1 MHKRIT
7 FIALAVF
14 GWCTVAF
21 AAETRVTWHGH
32 ASFEVVTPK
41 GIVLMIDPWLK
52 NPKNPAAAEGKDP
65 LEHIKRVD
73 YILLTHGHTD
83 HIADAA
89 ALARKTGAQLI
100 AIPELG
106 RQMVKLLSYPS
117 DQFGTPTMMNMGG
130 EIRVGDGEVRVA
142 MTDARH
148 SSGMDNPL
156 TDKDP
161 NASASVYAGNPVGF
175 VVSIE
180 GGPVIYHTGD
190 TDYFAD
196 MQSIGERYAPDLAL
210 LAAGGHFTMGPE
222 TAARAAKAVGARV
235 SVPMH
240 WGTFPVLAQD
250 MQPFVTDAKRLRVGA
265 RIIEPGQT
273 LVFDGKTLK

>member
-1 MHKRIT
+1 MRKHVALFTIT
-7 FIALAVF
+7 AF
-14 GWCTVAF
+14 GWCVVSL

-32 ASFEVVTPK
+32 AAFEIVTPK
-41 GIVLMIDPWLK
+41 GVVLMIDPWLK
-52 NPKNPAAAEGKDP
+52 NPKNPATADGKDP
-65 LEHIKRVD
+65 LEQIKRVD

-89 ALARKTGAQLI
+89 ALAKKTGAQLI
-100 AIPELG
+100 AMPELG
-106 RQMVKLLSYPS
+106 RQMVKLHGYPA

-130 EIRVGDGEVRVA
+130 EIRIADGEVRVA
-142 MTDARH
+142 MTDAKH
-148 SSGMDNPL
+148 SSGMDNPRAE
-156 TDKDP
+156 KDP
-161 NASASVYAGNPVGF
+161 NAPVVVYAGNPMGF

-190 TDYFAD
+190 TDYFMD
-196 MQSIGERYAPDLAL
+196 MQYIGEHYAPDLAL
-210 LAAGGHFTMGPE
+210 VAAGGHFTMGPE
-222 TAARAAKAVGARV
+222 VAARAAKAVGARV

-250 MQPFVTDAKRLRVGA
+250 MQPFVTEAKRLRVA
-265 RIIEPGQT
+265 TRVIEPGQS